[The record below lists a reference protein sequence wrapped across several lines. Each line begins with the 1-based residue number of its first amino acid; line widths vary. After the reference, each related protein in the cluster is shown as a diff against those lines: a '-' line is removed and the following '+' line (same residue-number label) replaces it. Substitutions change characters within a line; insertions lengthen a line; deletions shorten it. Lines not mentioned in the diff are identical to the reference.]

1 VKKEYSE
8 LDFKEHLEKEHKL
21 STLSTH
27 IREIVYGGTDGII
40 TTFAVVAGFSGAQA
54 ITSDSTLPIL
64 TVLLFGFA
72 NLFADGASMGLGNFL
87 SVRADQDLYKREK
100 DKERKEIKENTDME
114 KAETTH
120 ILMSR
125 GFTQGE
131 AAKMA
136 EIYARNEGPWVDFM
150 MREELGMP
158 SPESENP
165 FLTGLITFLA
175 FILFGFIPLTP
186 YVFTQ
191 NILSSHSFSY
201 SILFTFVALLI
212 LGISRWK
219 VTRQSI
225 SRSVGET
232 VLLGSISAIIAYF
245 VGTMF
250 RQ

>member
-1 VKKEYSE
+1 
-8 LDFKEHLEKEHKL
+8 
-21 STLSTH
+21 
-27 IREIVYGGTDGII
+27 
-40 TTFAVVAGFSGAQA
+40 
-54 ITSDSTLPIL
+54 
-64 TVLLFGFA
+64 
-72 NLFADGASMGLGNFL
+72 MGLGNFL